1 MKPVLYKSSGERPPF
16 HQEQISV
23 EQVQKQPAE
32 GGQVNKKILR
42 SAYTFYEMD
51 YHTQKSSTLK
61 DRIKRLRG
69 RGKWPQQKPTTKQQS
84 FHQSALCK
92 RPRD

>member
-51 YHTQKSSTLK
+51 YHTQKSSIYAQRQNK
-61 DRIKRLRG
+61 KVERKR
-69 RGKWPQQKPTTKQQS
+69 KMATTKNNNKAAVIS
-84 FHQSALCK
+84 PVSSL
-92 RPRD
+92 